1 MFITFILQA
10 AVELAPHDL
19 CLRYPRMQV
28 SYITGGKYCRNCE
41 YYFFTERL
49 FCEYCGMRLRASPA
63 NREFKEKFR
72 ARKKLNAVA
81 GLGGD

>member
-1 MFITFILQA
+1 M
-10 AVELAPHDL
+10 VCRNL

-28 SYITGGKYCRNCE
+28 SYITGGKYCRSCE

-49 FCEYCGMRLRASPA
+49 FCDCCGMRLGASPA

>member
-1 MFITFILQA
+1 M
-10 AVELAPHDL
+10 VCRNL

-28 SYITGGKYCRNCE
+28 SYITGGKYCRSCE